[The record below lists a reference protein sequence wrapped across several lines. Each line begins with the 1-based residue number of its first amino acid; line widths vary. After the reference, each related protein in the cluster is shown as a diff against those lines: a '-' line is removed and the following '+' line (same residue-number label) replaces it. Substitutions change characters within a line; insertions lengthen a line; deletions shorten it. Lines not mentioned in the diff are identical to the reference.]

1 MDEVE
6 NRETNLRLSNF
17 SSPNPPTSSVISQRR
32 KSLGNHATAYLFL
45 LPGFSVF
52 FVTVIFP
59 ILKSIQISFYQ
70 WRILPGVPST
80 FLGLGNYSRALH
92 DPVFWRA
99 LVNSGFYMLVTVPP
113 QIILG
118 LLAAMLLN
126 NKIRGRATFRVLIY
140 LPVVT
145 SWVVVSLLFLYLFSG
160 DGGFFNWILKD
171 VLHLANHDI
180 QWFGSRWPA
189 MIAMAALGIWKGIG
203 WSMIIYLAALQSVNS
218 ELIEAAAMDGA
229 GGIRRFFAVIIP
241 AVRRTTTFISMMLV
255 IGGFNIFIQVYL
267 MTQGGPMGATEV
279 LLTYMYKQAFTFL
292 DFGYG
297 SAIAFLLT
305 AIILV
310 LSGVQW
316 RFFRPGDDS

>member
-1 MDEVE
+1 MGLLEKRKSTPQASDHS
-6 NRETNLRLSNF
+6 RPKSP
-17 SSPNPPTSSVISQRR
+17 SSGVVSRRR

-45 LPGFSVF
+45 LPGISVF
-52 FVTVIFP
+52 LLTVIFP
-59 ILKSIQISFYQ
+59 IAKSVQISFYK
-70 WRILPGVPST
+70 WRVLPGIPSP
-80 FLGLGNYSRALH
+80 FLGFGNYSRALH
-92 DPVFWRA
+92 DPIFWRA

-113 QIILG
+113 QIFLG

-126 NKIRGRATFRVLIY
+126 NKIRGRSTFRVLIY
-140 LPVVT
+140 LPVIT
-145 SWVVVSLLFLYLFSG
+145 SWVVVTLLFLYLFSG

-171 VLHLANHDI
+171 VLHLVNQDV

-189 MIAMAALGIWKGIG
+189 MIAMSALGIWKGIG
-203 WSMIIYLAALQSVNS
+203 WSMIIFLAALQSVNP
-218 ELIEAAAMDGA
+218 ELIEAAAIDGA
-229 GGIRRFFAVIIP
+229 GPTRRFFAVTAP

-255 IGGFNIFIQVYL
+255 IGGFNVFIQVYL

-279 LLTYMYKQAFTFL
+279 LLTYMYKQAFSYL

-305 AIILV
+305 GIILV

>member
-1 MDEVE
+1 MGQVKK
-6 NRETNLRLSNF
+6 RES
-17 SSPNPPTSSVISQRR
+17 NPPTSVFSPPTLLSSSVVSRRR
-32 KSLGNHATAYLFL
+32 KLWGNHATAYLFL
-45 LPGFSVF
+45 LPGISVF
-52 FVTVIFP
+52 FLTVIFP
-59 ILKSIQISFYQ
+59 ILKSIQISFYK
-70 WRILPGVPST
+70 WKVLPGIPSP
-80 FLGLGNYSRALH
+80 FLGFGNYTRALH

-113 QIILG
+113 QIFLG

-126 NKIRGRATFRVLIY
+126 NKIRGRSTFRVLIY
-140 LPVVT
+140 LPVIT
-145 SWVVVSLLFLYLFSG
+145 SWVVVTLLFLYLFSG

-171 VLHLANHDI
+171 VLHLVNQDV

-189 MIAMAALGIWKGIG
+189 MIAMSALGIWKGIG
-203 WSMIIYLAALQSVNS
+203 WSMIIFLAALQTVNP
-218 ELIEAAAMDGA
+218 ELIEAAAIDGA
-229 GGIRRFFAVIIP
+229 GPIKRFFAVIAP

-255 IGGFNIFIQVYL
+255 IGGFNVFIQVYL

-279 LLTYMYKQAFTFL
+279 LLTYMYKQAFSYL

-305 AIILV
+305 GIILI

-316 RFFRPGDDS
+316 RFFRPRDES

>member
-1 MDEVE
+1 MGGVKK
-6 NRETNLRLSNF
+6 RETNPRTSVFSPSNL
-17 SSPNPPTSSVISQRR
+17 PTSSVISRRR

-45 LPGFSVF
+45 LPGISVF
-52 FVTVIFP
+52 LLAVIFP
-59 ILKSIQISFYQ
+59 IVKSLQISFYE
-70 WRILPGVPST
+70 WKVLPGIPSP
-80 FLGLGNYSRALH
+80 FLGFGNYSRALH

-126 NKIRGRATFRVLIY
+126 NKIRGRSTFRVLIY
-140 LPVVT
+140 LPVIT
-145 SWVVVSLLFLYLFSG
+145 SWVVVTLLFLYLFSG
-160 DGGFFNWILKD
+160 EGFFNWILKD
-171 VLHLANHDI
+171 VLHLVNQDV

-189 MIAMAALGIWKGIG
+189 MVAMAALGIWKGIG
-203 WSMIIYLAALQSVNS
+203 WSMIIFLAALQSVNP
-218 ELIEAAAMDGA
+218 ELIEAAAIDGA
-229 GGIRRFFAVIIP
+229 GPTRRFFAVTIP

-255 IGGFNIFIQVYL
+255 IGGFNVFIQVYL
-267 MTQGGPMGATEV
+267 ITQGGPMGATEV
-279 LLTYMYKQAFTFL
+279 LLTYMYKQAFSYL

-305 AIILV
+305 GIILV

-316 RFFRPGDDS
+316 KFFRPGDDS

>member
-1 MDEVE
+1 MGEVG
-6 NRETNLRLSNF
+6 NRETNLRASDF
-17 SSPNPPTSSVISQRR
+17 SSPDLPTSSVISRRR

-45 LPGFSVF
+45 LPGISVF
-52 FVTVIFP
+52 LLTVIFP
-59 ILKSIQISFYQ
+59 IVKSIQISFYK
-70 WRILPGVPST
+70 WRVLPGVPSP
-80 FLGLGNYSRALH
+80 FLGFGNYSRALH

-118 LLAAMLLN
+118 LLAAILLN

-140 LPVVT
+140 LPVIT
-145 SWVVVSLLFLYLFSG
+145 SWVVVTLLFLYLFSG

-171 VLHLANHDI
+171 VLHLVNQDV

-203 WSMIIYLAALQSVNS
+203 WSMIIFLAALQSVNP
-218 ELIEAAAMDGA
+218 ELVEAAAIDGA
-229 GGIRRFFAVIIP
+229 GPIRRFFAVTIP

-255 IGGFNIFIQVYL
+255 IGGFNVFIQVYL

-279 LLTYMYKQAFTFL
+279 LLTYMYKQAFTYL

-316 RFFRPGDDS
+316 RYFRPDDDS

>member
-1 MDEVE
+1 MGGVKK
-6 NRETNLRLSNF
+6 RETNPRASVFSPSNL
-17 SSPNPPTSSVISQRR
+17 PTSSVVSRRR

-45 LPGFSVF
+45 LPGISVF
-52 FVTVIFP
+52 LLAVIFP
-59 ILKSIQISFYQ
+59 IVKSIQISFYE
-70 WRILPGVPST
+70 WKVLPGIPSP
-80 FLGLGNYSRALH
+80 FLGFGNYSRALH

-126 NKIRGRATFRVLIY
+126 NKIRGRSTFRMLIY
-140 LPVVT
+140 LPVIT
-145 SWVVVSLLFLYLFSG
+145 SWVVVTLLFLYLFSG
-160 DGGFFNWILKD
+160 EGFFNWILKD
-171 VLHLANHDI
+171 ALHLVNQDV

-203 WSMIIYLAALQSVNS
+203 WSMIIFLAALQSVNP
-218 ELIEAAAMDGA
+218 ELIEAAAIDGA
-229 GGIRRFFAVIIP
+229 GPTRRFFAVTIP

-255 IGGFNIFIQVYL
+255 IGGFNVFIQVYL
-267 MTQGGPMGATEV
+267 ITQGGPMGATEV
-279 LLTYMYKQAFTFL
+279 LLTYMYKQAFSYL

-305 AIILV
+305 GIILV

-316 RFFRPGDDS
+316 KFFRPGDDS